1 MPAIPA
7 FSARLIPVA
16 GPVPMPHAQEDPR
29 SPSGGIASAAR
40 PGTTEG
46 GGGGGGPPPP
56 PPPPA
61 TTEGRVPSAPAP
73 PLPARVSPRGA
84 PPSRAS

>member
-46 GGGGGGPPPP
+46 
-56 PPPPA
+56 
-61 TTEGRVPSAPAP
+61 RVPSAPAP
-73 PLPARVSPRGA
+73 PHPMRVSPRGA